1 MQRWPFTPIR
11 FKDFNVCLFLGC
23 FFFFFVI
30 FQREVALYNLDDYNK
45 QSKTIFSLK
54 FMDFLEAN

>member
-1 MQRWPFTPIR
+1 MQRWPFSPIR
-11 FKDFNVCLFLGC
+11 FKDFNVCLFLGS
-23 FFFFFVI
+23 FFFVI